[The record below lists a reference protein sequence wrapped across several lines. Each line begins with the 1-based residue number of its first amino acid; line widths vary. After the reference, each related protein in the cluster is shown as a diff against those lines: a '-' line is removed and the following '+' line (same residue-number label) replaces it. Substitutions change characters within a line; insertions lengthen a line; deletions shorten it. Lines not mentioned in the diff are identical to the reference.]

1 MKNMN
6 NKNILIS
13 ILGLAVLAII
23 AVMVFGNINTSK
35 APSIVSSSSVNSS
48 LTQQDVTLPSTFPS
62 DAPKY
67 PDAKLTSTFNLE
79 SAKQINVTYE
89 IDKAKASPRQVLDF
103 FVAELTK
110 QNWKLD
116 SPTINETAGNYIIT
130 GSIGK
135 RTVIMTSYLLP
146 DRPNITSINVTVSE

>member
-1 MKNMN
+1 MN

-13 ILGLAVLAII
+13 ILAFAVLAII

-35 APSIVSSSSVNSS
+35 APSILSSSSSSVNSNIA
-48 LTQQDVTLPSTFPS
+48 QQDVNYPSTFPS

-67 PDAKLTSTFNLE
+67 PNAKLTSTFKLE

-89 IDKAKASPRQVLDF
+89 IDKANASPKQVLDF
-103 FVAELTK
+103 YVSELTK

-146 DRPNITSINVTVSE
+146 DKPNVTSINVTVSE